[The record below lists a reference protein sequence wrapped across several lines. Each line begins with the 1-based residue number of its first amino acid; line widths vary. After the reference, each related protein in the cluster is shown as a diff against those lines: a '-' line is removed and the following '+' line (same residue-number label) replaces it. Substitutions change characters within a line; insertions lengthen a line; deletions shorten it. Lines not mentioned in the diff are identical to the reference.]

1 MELQQLHYFKTA
13 AEMQNITQAAKK
25 LYISQP
31 ALSASIG
38 RLERDIGVRLFERHS
53 NSIRLTEAGNCF
65 LEHVNSAFA
74 VLGEGVSKAK
84 AIENRKSNRVRVAS
98 ALGMVRSL
106 AEEYAGAGYENPVSV
121 TTCDVDQICS
131 MLVNGEADFG
141 ICLEH
146 IQDSRFSN
154 RVLMWS
160 RYFVALHPKHPLAR
174 KKTVKLKDLEGIFLF
189 CSNIART
196 YETAQTIL
204 QKGGCKC
211 TLLKLDEKEV
221 LFEAAKKGLGGVF
234 CIPMLSKN
242 NPLTNLADPG
252 IVFRPIEDCL
262 DRGCVVLVCLKEGYL
277 SEMAEDF
284 ITFLSR
290 RFYLIEESTEMALR
304 EYGLHP

>member
-13 AEMQNITQAAKK
+13 AEMQNITRAAKK

-38 RLERDIGVRLFERHS
+38 RLERDVGVRLFERHS

-74 VLGEGVSKAK
+74 VLSEGVSKAK
-84 AIENRKSNRVRVAS
+84 AIQNRKSNRVRVAS
-98 ALGMVRSL
+98 ALGMVRNL
-106 AEEYAGAGYENPVSV
+106 AEEYAGAGQESPVSV
-121 TTCDVDQICS
+121 TTCDVEQMCS

-160 RYFVALHPKHPLAR
+160 RYFVALDPNHPLAR

-196 YETAQTIL
+196 YETARDIL
-204 QKGGCKC
+204 QKGQCKC
-211 TLLKLDEKEV
+211 TLLKLDEKDV
-221 LFEAAKKGLGGVF
+221 LFEAARKGLGGVF
-234 CIPMLSKN
+234 CLPMLSKH
-242 NPLTNLADPG
+242 NPMTSGVNPSV
-252 IVFRPIEDCL
+252 VFRPIEDCL
-262 DRGCVVLVCLKEGYL
+262 DKGCVVLVYLKDGYL
-277 SEMAEDF
+277 SEMADDF
-284 ITFLSR
+284 ISFLSR
-290 RFYLIEESTEMALR
+290 RFYLIEESTTQALR
-304 EYGLHP
+304 ECGVTP